1 MENDILDSLEDLGYQ
16 GPLLEDGALQAAL
29 SGGAASPEFTKLCT
43 WLVSELKL
51 YCRLEEDVHATNCP
65 SEADGFQLEMSGL
78 LTELA
83 CPYSCLTRGDV
94 THRLLNANNCQLLLT
109 FLISEL
115 EAARMVMVNAPQRK
129 AQDAGGTVGC
139 SELFLELKGIC
150 VALGMSKPPSNI
162 TMFQFFSGIEKKLKE
177 ALSKVPPRH
186 VGGPLMNKTLGPL
199 HWEKIEAINQALV
212 NEYEVRRKMLLKRL
226 DVTVQSFGWSDRAK
240 SQTEKLAKVYQPLRS
255 ALGFKSRVC
264 VAHLLAAREDLSKIL
279 RTSSGQTREKTSCA
293 INKIVV
299 EDRTKS
305 SHLLQRCQ
313 RGRNAKMDRQG
324 AAEGEGEAGVAT
336 ISTKEDEERVEEGI
350 EGVKYKEAGQMVGIR
365 VIIKREEEEGT
376 VEATKV
382 GNKGK
387 EDQDILEED
396 IKAGTKVKDTKV
408 EGGIKVKVT
417 KVEGVIKVKDTK
429 VEGTKEGIKGKDTK
443 VEGIKG
449 VTKGR
454 DTLVEVTKGVNK
466 VKKVVTKVTTKME
479 GDNRSEEEVE
489 GVVEG
494 EDEEDEVG
502 KAGAGVVE
510 GGRILTKE
518 GNLSSSSNMA
528 GISITRRGS
537 GRGFT
542 PAELAR
548 DHWEMTFRTRID
560 SRSYKDGW
568 L

>member
-1 MENDILDSLEDLGYQ
+1 
-16 GPLLEDGALQAAL
+16 
-29 SGGAASPEFTKLCT
+29 
-43 WLVSELKL
+43 
-51 YCRLEEDVHATNCP
+51 
-65 SEADGFQLEMSGL
+65 
-78 LTELA
+78 
-83 CPYSCLTRGDV
+83 
-94 THRLLNANNCQLLLT
+94 
-109 FLISEL
+109 
-115 EAARMVMVNAPQRK
+115 
-129 AQDAGGTVGC
+129 
-139 SELFLELKGIC
+139 
-150 VALGMSKPPSNI
+150 
-162 TMFQFFSGIEKKLKE
+162 
-177 ALSKVPPRH
+177 
-186 VGGPLMNKTLGPL
+186 MNKTLGPF

-255 ALGFKSRVC
+255 ALGFKGRVC

-305 SHLLQRCQ
+305 SHLLRRCQ
-313 RGRNAKMDRQG
+313 RGRNAKTDQQG
-324 AAEGEGEAGVAT
+324 AAEGEGEAGVAM
-336 ISTKEDEERVEEGI
+336 ISTKEDEEGVEEGI

-365 VIIKREEEEGT
+365 VIIKMEEEEGT

-387 EDQDILEED
+387 EGQDILEED
-396 IKAGTKVKDTKV
+396 IKAGTKVKATRV
-408 EGGIKVKVT
+408 EGGIKGKVT
-417 KVEGVIKVKDTK
+417 KVEGVIKVKDTR
-429 VEGTKEGIKGKDTK
+429 VEGTKEEGIKGKDTK

-466 VKKVVTKVTTKME
+466 GKKVETKVTTKME
-479 GDNRSEEEVE
+479 GDNRSEEGEE

-502 KAGAGVVE
+502 KAEAGVEE

-528 GISITRRGS
+528 GISITRPGS

-548 DHWEMTFRTRID
+548 DHWEMTFRTRIA
-560 SRSYKDGW
+560 
-568 L
+568 